1 MSRLC
6 TRCQQTVP
14 DGDLLCACQV
24 VTDPS
29 ADVIARVRALAAD
42 FESRGDFATASDLL
56 ALCTAYAQVTAERD
70 RWAVWHIKGVPGAP
84 DAWTTDISHASGS
97 GPRATLIRSPEQFA
111 SVVASIVRADLAAQ
125 VEGMDTLTIGSYGIM
140 AENVRIVGKT
150 QFVSRDE
157 VLTLLRGPHAD

>member
-1 MSRLC
+1 M
-6 TRCQQTVP
+6 
-14 DGDLLCACQV
+14 
-24 VTDPS
+24 S

-56 ALCTAYAQVTAERD
+56 ALLTAYAQVTAERD
-70 RWAVWHIKGVPGAP
+70 AAREAFDNLSTLQQADRKESM
-84 DAWTTDISHASGS
+84 DARHAL
-97 GPRATLIRSPEQFA
+97 ATL
-111 SVVASIVRADLAAQ
+111 RADLAAQ

-157 VLTLLRGPHAD
+157 VLTLLRGTHAD